1 MRKIL
6 FLCVFL
12 HSISWG
18 QLPKWIQS
26 SPCVNDYNQQLPAST
41 NNLHFY
47 EVDFTGSSP
56 VFTQRNTGIS
66 INTIFTSGITELIN
80 NGVDANGDIS
90 FYVFS
95 ESITPFS
102 PTAETYIYFAAFDPA
117 TGEDEIFGSIQGN
130 PTNASSV
137 RNIEVVPKP
146 GSPNCY
152 YVIYKSACI
161 NNLLPDEIRYVTVDM
176 NNRTVSVSF
185 LLSSGNQN
193 EGMAIT
199 KLDCVTNQRWLF
211 FSKYV
216 SNVLQIYRC
225 AITSTGILSPVL
237 AFNFGLNVTSLGQ
250 GDMELSHDGTKMA
263 IAGMATNANAIQD
276 VLLFDLNYING
287 SLSNYRWIDAPNNYI
302 ASVEFSPDNQRLY
315 LAQTGASTIQN
326 EIYNVPVQST
336 NYTINP
342 ATDKI
347 PVTMSPGGISFEIA
361 YDQKLYFNSSGSISR
376 LSFISNPNSNAAGN
390 SVSQTPVNS
399 YGIGNRSGNS
409 FPDQID
415 GEFYSQNVFVT
426 ASMDTICPG
435 QSVTLSASGASDYSW
450 SNGLTGNGEFQ
461 IVSPAVTTTYIV
473 SSSGICG
480 SGADSIEIVVI
491 ADPVAQI
498 NGMGEI
504 CEGDSLVL
512 TGSGGTSFFWNGSTV
527 PGPNTII
534 VTPHANTNY
543 SLVVANGAC
552 IGSVV
557 TFGVNVHSNPEL
569 EISGDTVYC
578 EGQTAI
584 LYANLLSG
592 AAPFSYVWSDSSV
605 TAVNSFVPATGQDL
619 GLIVV
624 DQFGCSDTASVHI
637 EIEPLPQ
644 ANFLVDE
651 TGCAPLEI
659 TIQNE
664 SANATGFSWNF
675 GDGSNNSSTVTGKHT
690 YSNSGIYSVTL
701 IAKNTLGCADTL
713 TLTDAVEVLNTPY
726 AAFSAYES
734 DPSNPTTV
742 IFTDH
747 SFGSD
752 SCFLDFGDSTSILD
766 CDWNRLIH
774 GYEQEGTYTITQVL
788 TNTSSGCKDSTVV
801 VLRIYGETI
810 FYVPNT
816 FTPDGNEHNNT
827 FSVIMPENTVFN
839 EFELMI
845 YNRWGD
851 LVFQSNDLYTG
862 WDGTYD
868 GQPSQVGT
876 YTWKLHLEDDRTE
889 KEYTGHITLLK

>member
-1 MRKIL
+1 MKRIL

-18 QLPKWIQS
+18 QIPKWIQS
-26 SPCVNDYNQQLPAST
+26 RPCVNDFNQQLPAST
-41 NNLHFY
+41 NNLKFY

-56 VFTQRNTGIS
+56 VFTQRTTG
-66 INTIFTSGITELIN
+66 NTINSIYTSGITELIN
-80 NGVDANGDIS
+80 NGVDANGDVS

-102 PTAETYIYFAAFDPA
+102 TNAETYIYFAAYDPN
-117 TGEDEIFGSIQGN
+117 TGQDEIFGSIEGN

-176 NNRTVSVSF
+176 NNRTVSVSY
-185 LLSSGNQN
+185 LLSSNHHN

-199 KLDCVTNQRWLF
+199 KLDCVNNQRWLF

-225 AITSTGILSPVL
+225 PITATGVLSPVL
-237 AFNFGLNVTSLGQ
+237 AFNFGLNVSSLGQ
-250 GDMELSHDGTKMA
+250 GDMELSPDGTKMA
-263 IAGMATNANAIQD
+263 IATMATNANALQD
-276 VLLFDLNYING
+276 VLLLDLDYISG

-302 ASVEFSPDNQRLY
+302 ASVEFSPNNQRLY
-315 LAQTGASTIQN
+315 LAQTGTSTVQN
-326 EIYNVPVQST
+326 ELYNVPVQST
-336 NYTINP
+336 SYTVN
-342 ATDKI
+342 AVTDKI
-347 PVTMSPGGISFEIA
+347 PVTLDPGGISFEIA
-361 YDQKLYFNSSGSISR
+361 YDQKLYFNSSGSINR

-390 SVSQTPVNS
+390 IVSQTLVDS
-399 YGIGNRSGNS
+399 YGVGNRSGNS

-415 GEFYSQNVFVT
+415 GEFYSQNVFLT

-435 QSVTLSASGASDYSW
+435 QNITLLANGGSDYSW
-450 SNGLTGNGEFQ
+450 SNGLTGNGSFQ
-461 IVSPAVTTTYIV
+461 IVSPVVTTIYSVNSTGV
-473 SSSGICG
+473 CG
-480 SGADSIEIVVI
+480 SGADSIEIFVI

-498 NGMGEI
+498 NGIGEI
-504 CEGDSLVL
+504 CEGDSVVL

-527 PGPNTII
+527 PGPNSLV
-534 VTPHANTNY
+534 VTPQTNTNY

-552 IGSVV
+552 IGSS
-557 TFGVNVHSNPEL
+557 VNFSVSVHPNPQL
-569 EISGDTVYC
+569 QIDGNTVYC
-578 EGQTAI
+578 EGQTATFE
-584 LYANLLSG
+584 ANTLSG
-592 AAPFSYVWSDSSV
+592 TAPFSYLWSDGSAN
-605 TAVNSFVPATGQDL
+605 TATSFIPTTAQDL
-619 GLIVV
+619 GLVVV

-651 TGCAPLEI
+651 IGCSPLEI

-664 SANATGFSWNF
+664 SSNATIFSWDF
-675 GDGSNNSSTVTGKHT
+675 GDGSNTTATVTGKHT
-690 YSNSGIYSVTL
+690 YINSGIYSVTL
-701 IAKNTLGCADTL
+701 IAKNSLGCADTL
-713 TLTDAVEVLNTPY
+713 ALTDAVEVLNTPH

-734 DPSNPTTV
+734 DPSNPTSV

-747 SFGSD
+747 SSGSD
-752 SCFLDFGDSTSILD
+752 SCFFDFGDSTSILD
-766 CDWNRLIH
+766 CNWNQLVH
-774 GYEQEGTYTITQVL
+774 EYEAEGAYTVTQIL
-788 TNTSSGCKDSTVV
+788 TNISGCKDTAVF

-827 FSVIMPENTVFN
+827 FSVILPEDALVN

-845 YNRWGD
+845 YNRWGET
-851 LVFQSNDLYTG
+851 VFKSSDRYQG

-868 GQPSQVGT
+868 GQAVPVGT
-876 YTWKLHLEDDRTE
+876 YTWQLHLEDGLTE
-889 KEYTGHITLLK
+889 KEYTGHITVLK